1 MADKKDDT
9 KTSLLD
15 RSPFNK
21 IASNIQDGLTAL
33 YQRIKFTTPNVRD
46 DRVNIKKNVDKA
58 LDQIISNNTE
68 QSGEGNISRLYRRLF
83 LTQNNA
89 DTVKAFKTMFED
101 RNLMSSIF
109 TSYSQNRYLYDY
121 DAEIDVVLKYMP
133 KLKEAL
139 LIMKDNILSTDHFS
153 KDFITATNIS
163 DLDDDMMFNKRMAEI
178 KRYYGLLDKFE
189 DWYFKTS
196 MYGETFVYIIPY
208 SKGISRLMKD
218 KENISTDLATMNM
231 ESCEFIHNGKRETL
245 PKKFESVRHVLKEWG
260 NLEIELCHSNCLT
273 GVVESVVKD
282 YTQMGVIQEQSMYHY
297 FNESVLEEEKPP
309 AKRSDATANGIDPR
323 VKDTGIS
330 TNSIKKIRKK
340 KDPPLIPDNEIDDYL
355 KYIDK
360 DASADDG
367 LITVG
372 SDGKVKSNKK
382 TKFDIPGAIVK
393 ELDRH
398 NVIPIMLDNEVCM
411 GYYYFEFQEKRDFM
425 INSSMRLSDPMMSV
439 TNGNNFASENDR
451 AEHDKALR
459 YISSQLSKFID
470 SNFINRNQDLRKEI
484 YAILKYNQVYNNPNP
499 NRMRVTFLPAD
510 DVEHIYFELDPY
522 THRGRSD
529 LHESMLPAKLYSAMY
544 ITTSI
549 MTMTRGY
556 DKRVYYINPGIE
568 ANLTE
573 SMFNVINQIKQGN
586 FGIRQIRNN
595 LNQVLNIQGRF
606 NDYFILKSPSGDS
619 PINMEVIS
627 GQNIE
632 IKTELMN
639 LLEEMAINP
648 TGVPVELIQTR
659 MNSVDYA
666 IQLTMSNSKFLRLVF
681 KRQGKVNL
689 KFSKILEKIYN
700 YHFKK
705 NDTIEF
711 ALPPPTFLSVTNN
724 TQFFD
729 NLNNYAMHISE
740 MTWDGSAEDQA
751 GKDAYTKEIKR
762 AMAGSYYNPEF
773 IDKILKKAKQKN
785 TITPLQP
792 QQQ

>member
-1 MADKKDDT
+1 MADKKET
-9 KTSLLD
+9 SSLLS
-15 RSPFNK
+15 RNPFNK
-21 IASNIQDGLTAL
+21 LASNIQDGLTSL
-33 YQRIKFTTPNVRD
+33 YQRIRFTVPDVRD
-46 DRVNIKKNVDKA
+46 TRVDIQKNIDKA

-68 QSGEGNISRLYRRLF
+68 QSGEGNISRLYRRL
-83 LTQNNA
+83 LSNQNNG
-89 DTVKAFKTMFED
+89 DTIKAFKTMFED
-101 RNLMSSIF
+101 RQLMSSIF

-121 DAEIDVVLKYMP
+121 DAEIDVVLRYMP

-139 LIMKDNILSTDHFS
+139 LVMKDNILSTDHFS
-153 KDFITATNIS
+153 KDFITATNVSNLNDTVI
-163 DLDDDMMFNKRMAEI
+163 FNKRMTEI
-178 KRYYGLLDKFE
+178 KKYYNLLEKFE
-189 DWYFKTS
+189 EWYFKTS

-208 SKGISRLMKD
+208 SKGISRLMRD
-218 KENISTDLATMNM
+218 KENIAIDRATMNM
-231 ESCEFIHNGKRETL
+231 ESCEFIANGKKQPL
-245 PKKFESVRHVLKEWG
+245 PKKFDSVKSVIKEWG

-273 GVVESVVKD
+273 NVVEAAVSD
-282 YTQMGVIQEQSMYHY
+282 YQQISSIQEQSMYHY

-309 AKRSDATANGIDPR
+309 AKRDESTANGIDQRAISRDPS
-323 VKDTGIS
+323 TTSGIS
-330 TNSIKKIRKK
+330 KLRKK
-340 KDPPLIPDNEIDDYL
+340 KDPPLIPDNQIDDYL
-355 KYIDK
+355 KAIDK
-360 DASADDG
+360 EPSADDG
-367 LITVG
+367 LINIG
-372 SDGKVKSNKK
+372 PDSKSSKK

-459 YISSQLSKFID
+459 YISSTLSQYID
-470 SNFINRNQDLRKEI
+470 SNFIKRNQDLRKEI

-499 NRMRVTFLPAD
+499 NRMRVTFIPAD
-510 DVEHIYFELDPY
+510 DIEHIFFELDPY
-522 THRGRSD
+522 TKRGRSD

-573 SMFNVINQIKQGN
+573 AMFNVINQIKQGN

-606 NDYFILKSPSGDS
+606 NDYFILKSPSGES

-681 KRQGKVNL
+681 KRQGKVNQM
-689 KFSKILEKIYN
+689 FSHILEKIYN
-700 YHFKK
+700 YHFKE

-711 ALPPPTFLSVTNN
+711 TLPPPTFLSVTNN

-729 NLNNYAMHISE
+729 NLNNYAMHIAD
-740 MTWDGSAEDQA
+740 MTWDGNAEDQA
-751 GKDAYTKEIKR
+751 GKDAYTKEIKK
-762 AMAGSYYNPEF
+762 AMAGSYYNSDF
-773 IDKILKKAKQKN
+773 IDKILRKTKQKS
-785 TITPLQP
+785 TVLPLPP
-792 QQQ
+792 QTQQ